1 MAPVTSVLPIMGQRQ
16 PNHFNPWMP
25 QPPAF
30 FQQPA
35 MGYVTHHA
43 PRAGSSMPQAGSS
56 MAQAPHQVPAYHGSM
71 SWPVT
76 SLAPRGS
83 SKSIYTSSRTDGNSL
98 YGSYRSDRPPPPPR
112 PAEAAKPTPEFERPK
127 TPAKSSPNP
136 VLSSSVGVI
145 SSSDMQPPPRA
156 PSPTNSQGSKRS
168 SRSSK
173 SVRSGTSSARRA
185 QGAMFKPPSQSGSAQ
200 GSQNSSR
207 EPTPRGS
214 EPMAM

>member
-1 MAPVTSVLPIMGQRQ
+1 MMAPVTSVLPLMGQRQ

-30 FQQPA
+30 LQQPA

-43 PRAGSSMPQAGSS
+43 PRAGSS

-83 SKSIYTSSRTDGNSL
+83 NKSIYTSNRTDGN
-98 YGSYRSDRPPPPPR
+98 PPR
-112 PAEAAKPTPEFERPK
+112 PAEAAKPTPEFARPK
-127 TPAKSSPNP
+127 TPAKASPNP

-185 QGAMFKPPSQSGSAQ
+185 QGAMFKPPSQPGSAQ